1 LLIED
6 METRVAFLQCEID
19 RQRQLRTRV
28 EAELIEARDQ
38 RLKAANELAYYL
50 EKQEL
55 MGGERQ

>member
-1 LLIED
+1 
-6 METRVAFLQCEID
+6 MAFLQCEID